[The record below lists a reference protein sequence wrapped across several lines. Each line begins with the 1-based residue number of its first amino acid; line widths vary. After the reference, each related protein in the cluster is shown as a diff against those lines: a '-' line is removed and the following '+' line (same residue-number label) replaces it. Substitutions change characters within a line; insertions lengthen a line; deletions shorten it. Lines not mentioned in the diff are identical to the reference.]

1 MSSQSDSEAIIS
13 AEKLV
18 AMTPDFDPADET
30 CAWATGKLEL
40 RIPTAPA
47 NGGVLPR
54 IRVMYFNE
62 ERKQWCRLLLISSQT
77 IPVDILPKGGKE
89 LNKPG
94 EPRKVREFDEV
105 TMFVRKY
112 NGSHQVSEDKSTFVE
127 QPSDSDIN
135 PLFQVV
141 ERVDALITWRVEKMR
156 SLGSKFAELV
166 STMQKTRADINAAID
181 AWPLREE
188 ALRPNGMFIETK
200 CISTLEAYINARGLK
215 PELKKSIGPT
225 FTTLP
230 TVKNIINN
238 LQKVSGLPM
247 ANPIFNI
254 KFRFLRAD
262 VDVNTVGGKF
272 SVSNALR
279 ICVAKTNAD
288 TKKVISCEPVHV
300 DNNNA
305 HEIFKRGDVVTGTIC
320 IDSLALAQGKFSCPV
335 SWQQQCILQK
345 FITPERP
352 KFKNPLDE
360 LNHKF
365 GLNFQMEEPE
375 LPTIAEDEA
384 TTAVVE
390 EPSTAATTAVVDSDF
405 EDDEAIYH

>member
-156 SLGSKFAELV
+156 ELGAGFI
-166 STMQKTRADINAAID
+166 STITAAQKAKADINAAID
-181 AWPLREE
+181 AWPSREE

-200 CISTLEAYINARGLK
+200 YLPMLEAYINARSLK

-225 FTTLP
+225 FGTLP
-230 TVKNIINN
+230 TVKNIISN
-238 LQKVSGLPM
+238 LQKISGLPM

-279 ICVAKTNAD
+279 ICVAKTNAE
-288 TKKVISCEPVHV
+288 TKKVISCEPIEV

-305 HEIFKRGDVVTGTIC
+305 HEVFKRGDVITGTIC
-320 IDSLALAQGKFSCPV
+320 IDSLALAHGKYSCPV

-345 FITPERP
+345 FIAPERP

-365 GLNFQMEEPE
+365 GMNFQMEEPH
-375 LPTIAEDEA
+375 A
-384 TTAVVE
+384 TDTAVVE
-390 EPSTAATTAVVDSDF
+390 EDSCVATTATVPVVVDSDI
-405 EDDEAIYH
+405 DDYEEESGYG